1 MKKIIIMF
9 IAFALLIIFLF
20 PMVVMIYTSIIPQ
33 GGMTNVVTEYMVSD
47 FETNY
52 LSYLRRSVLKVGSI
66 DYSLVKESP
75 ESSQSLLVENHNNS
89 QFGIKLVG
97 TKDLRRM
104 ETLSFWLKPEDKA
117 LSSWFVKFEDID
129 GNYHSIPFSLEPDT
143 TWQKVTVNKKK
154 IDTNLVNLK
163 YVSCISIIN
172 DNNSVNSKTH
182 VYFDDI
188 KIKNQYPTL
197 LNYVIVWLEDMFG
210 RYILNSV
217 IVSGS
222 IVLGN
227 LLFATMV
234 AYAFARREFK
244 GKKILFTLVLA
255 TMMIPFQV
263 TTIPIFILM
272 KNLALLDTYFALILP
287 KLVMPFSVFIIK
299 QYIEQL
305 PIEIEQA
312 AYVDGANPFQV
323 FFRIVLPLSS
333 PAIAVM
339 GINAFILTWNDL
351 FMPLILTSSRTMR
364 TAQVGL
370 ALYQQHSSQAWPNL
384 MAATNIVGLPIIIA
398 FLLFQK
404 KIISGITAGSIKG

>member
-1 MKKIIIMF
+1 MKKTIIMI

-20 PMVVMIYTSIIPQ
+20 PMVVMIYTSVIPQ
-33 GGMTNVVTEYMVSD
+33 GGMTNVVTEYIVND
-47 FETNY
+47 FEVNY
-52 LSYLRRSVLKVGSI
+52 MSYLRRSVLKIGDI
-66 DYSLVKESP
+66 QYSLLKESP
-75 ESSQSLLVENHNNS
+75 ETSQSLLVENQNNS

-104 ETLSFWLKPEDKA
+104 ETLSFWLKPGNIKLENW
-117 LSSWFVKFEDID
+117 LVKFEDID
-129 GNYHSIPFSLEPDT
+129 GNSHSIPFSLEPNT
-143 TWQKVTVNKKK
+143 SWQKILINKEE
-154 IDTNLVNLK
+154 IDTDLVNLK
-163 YVSCISIIN
+163 YISGISIIN
-172 DNNSVNSKTH
+172 NNVHNNAGINAF
-182 VYFDDI
+182 FDDI
-188 KIKNQYPTL
+188 KVKNQYPTL
-197 LNYVIVWLEDMFG
+197 LNYVIVWIEDMFG
-210 RYILNSV
+210 RYLLNSLV
-217 IVSGS
+217 VSCS
-222 IVLGN
+222 IVVGN
-227 LLFATMV
+227 LLFASMV
-234 AYAFARREFK
+234 AYAFARRHFK
-244 GKKILFTLVLA
+244 GKNILFTLVLA

-333 PAIAVM
+333 PALAVM
-339 GINAFILTWNDL
+339 GINAFIMTWNDL

-370 ALYQQHSSQAWPNL
+370 ALYQQQSSQAWPNL

-404 KIISGITAGSIKG
+404 KIISGITSGSVKG

>member
-1 MKKIIIMF
+1 
-9 IAFALLIIFLF
+9 
-20 PMVVMIYTSIIPQ
+20 
-33 GGMTNVVTEYMVSD
+33 
-47 FETNY
+47 
-52 LSYLRRSVLKVGSI
+52 LKVGSI

-129 GNYHSIPFSLEPDT
+129 GNYYSIPFSLEPDT

-163 YVSCISIIN
+163 YISSISIIN
-172 DNNSVNSKTH
+172 DNNSINSKTQ

-227 LLFATMV
+227 LLFASMV

-244 GKKILFTLVLA
+244 GRKILFTLVLA

-272 KNLALLDTYFALILP
+272 KNLALLDTYSALILP

-339 GINAFILTWNDL
+339 GINAFIMTWNDL

-370 ALYQQHSSQAWPNL
+370 ALYQQQSSQAWPNL

-404 KIISGITAGSIKG
+404 KIISGITAGSVKG

>member
-1 MKKIIIMF
+1 VKKIIIM
-9 IAFALLIIFLF
+9 IVAFALLIIFLF
-20 PMVVMIYTSIIPQ
+20 PMVVMIYTSVIPQ
-33 GGMTNVVTEYMVSD
+33 GSMTNIVTEYMVKD

-52 LSYLRRSVLKVGSI
+52 LSYLRRSVLKVGEI
-66 DYSLVKESP
+66 DYSLVKDSP
-75 ESSQSLLVENHNNS
+75 ESSQSLLVENQENN
-89 QFGIKLVG
+89 QFGIKMVG

-104 ETLSFWLKPEDKA
+104 ETLTFWLKPGDPELKN
-117 LSSWFVKFEDID
+117 WFVKFEDID
-129 GNYHSIPFSLEPDT
+129 GNFVCVPFTLEPNT
-143 TWQKVTVNKKK
+143 SWQKVSIAKNK
-154 IDTNLVNLK
+154 IDTDLVNLK
-163 YVSCISIIN
+163 YVSGISIVN
-172 DNNSVNSKTH
+172 DNAQINSGKN

-188 KIKNQYPTL
+188 NVKNKYPTL

-227 LLFATMV
+227 LLFASMV

-299 QYIEQL
+299 QYMEQL

-312 AYVDGANPFQV
+312 AYVDGANAFQV

-333 PAIAVM
+333 PAVAVM
-339 GINAFILTWNDL
+339 GINAFIMTWNEL

-370 ALYQQHSSQAWPNL
+370 ALYQQQSQQAWPNL

-404 KIISGITAGSIKG
+404 KIISGITAGSVKG